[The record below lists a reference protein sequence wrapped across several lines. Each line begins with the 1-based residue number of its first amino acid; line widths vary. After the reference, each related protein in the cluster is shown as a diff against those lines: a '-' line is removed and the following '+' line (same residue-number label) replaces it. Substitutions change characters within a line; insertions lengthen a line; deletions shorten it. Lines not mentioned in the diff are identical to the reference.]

1 MARQTRTAGPA
12 PKASASSAA
21 TAVQSRKLIRSRDT
35 AVFVVVVFAL
45 IVFGFVMAYSSAFTT
60 AIDWDTT
67 ITAMM
72 RNQILSIVLG
82 VAIAVAL
89 WRFVPMRF
97 LAGNFAYVLWII
109 GFLLNVLT
117 ILIGTEE
124 YGATRWLDLSFI
136 KVQPSE
142 IMKII
147 LIIAAAKI
155 LSDYRQGVLPLKQ
168 TLIMFLVA
176 MGLPLGVI
184 LIGQSDFGTTLIC
197 AIGIL
202 AVMLLGGVSWKL
214 IVPILGVGVVG
225 AVIAVFG
232 TSYRMDRVNVW
243 LDPWIDP
250 YGDGYQMIHSY
261 YALAEGGF
269 FGVGL
274 GQSHEKFQY
283 LPFAYNDFIFAVI
296 GEELGMVG
304 CLFVVLLFFALL
316 VAGLR
321 IAFSC
326 ESDFCK
332 MVAGATVIVVVAE
345 AFLNICCVTGLLP
358 VTGKPLP
365 FFSMGGTV
373 LLTTIASMGLVLAAS
388 RDSDANDLYVKRRE
402 NLRLVT
408 TKR

>member
-1 MARQTRTAGPA
+1 MPSRQ
-12 PKASASSAA
+12 ASASASAA
-21 TAVQSRKLIRSRDT
+21 SAKLLRSRYT
-35 AVFVVVVFAL
+35 AVFAVVVFAL
-45 IVFGFVMAYSSAFTT
+45 IIFGLVMAYSTSFADS
-60 AIDWDTT
+60 IDSGYSPFRGL
-67 ITAMM
+67 
-72 RNQILSIVLG
+72 RNQIISIILG
-82 VAIAVAL
+82 ILVAVVI

-97 LAGNFAYVLWII
+97 LAGRFAYILWGV
-109 GFLLNVLT
+109 GFFLVVIT
-117 ILIGTEE
+117 AIWGTST
-124 YGATRWLDLSFI
+124 YGARRWLDLGIIEF
-136 KVQPSE
+136 QPSE
-142 IMKII
+142 VMKII
-147 LIIAAAKI
+147 LIITAAKI
-155 LSDYRQGVLPLKQ
+155 ISDYRRGEIPLKNAI
-168 TLIMFLVA
+168 IMFLIA

-197 AIGIL
+197 AVGIL
-202 AVMLLGGVSWKL
+202 AVMLLGGVSWKV
-214 IVPILGVGVVG
+214 IVPILAVG
-225 AVIAVFG
+225 AVGAIIAVFG

-261 YALAEGGF
+261 YALAEGGV

-296 GEELGMVG
+296 GEELGMIG

-316 VAGLR
+316 VTGLR

-326 ESDFCK
+326 ESDFCR

-388 RDSDANDLYVKRRE
+388 RDSDMNDLYVRRRE

>member
-1 MARQTRTAGPA
+1 MARQTRTAGAA

-21 TAVQSRKLIRSRDT
+21 TAAQSRKLIRSRDT
-35 AVFVVVVFAL
+35 AVFVVVVFGL

-82 VAIAVAL
+82 VAIAIAL
-89 WRFVPMRF
+89 WRLVPMRF
-97 LAGNFAYVLWII
+97 LAGNFAYVLWVI

-124 YGATRWLDLSFI
+124 YGATRWLDLRFI

-155 LSDYRQGVLPLKQ
+155 LSDYRRGELPLKQ

-184 LIGQSDFGTTLIC
+184 LIGQSDFSTTLIC

-214 IVPILGVGVVG
+214 IVPILGIGAVG
-225 AVIAVFG
+225 AVVAVFG

-243 LDPWIDP
+243 LNPWIDP

-296 GEELGMVG
+296 GEELGMIG